1 MEGPMRTRETDQPPR
16 ITPHQGVPTGLDTD
30 LLRSFVLIAEGRSFT
45 HAAAVVGRTQSAV
58 SMQMRRLEELLGKPL
73 FRKAG
78 RRTELTEHGQF
89 LLTRA
94 RGVVGMTDEIVAAF
108 RAPRLTGTVRIGAPD
123 DYATRYLPDIMAR
136 FAATHPDVEVVV
148 VCEPSENLAE
158 QLEAGE
164 VDLSLVSVGCAP
176 PRAEVVWQGPLLWVG
191 SRDHPEV
198 HRRDPLPLALG
209 HGTCTW
215 RRSAER
221 ALDEAGRR
229 YRVAYLSNSQTGQHA
244 AVLAGLAISVNTPC
258 TLPPGLRVLG
268 QAEGL
273 PALPGFSIAL
283 AVSPLA
289 RQPLADTLAS
299 HIAASF
305 RAEAAAEG
313 LLVPAA

>member
-1 MEGPMRTRETDQPPR
+1 MSTRDTDPPR
-16 ITPHQGVPTGLDTD
+16 QVALPQGAPTGLDTD

-89 LLTRA
+89 LLGRA

-136 FAATHPDVEVVV
+136 FAATHPDVEVLV
-148 VCEPSENLAE
+148 VCEPSENLTE

-164 VDLSLVSVGCAP
+164 LDLSLVSIGCAP

-191 SRDHPEV
+191 SREHPDV

-209 HGTCTW
+209 HGVCNW

-221 ALDEAGRR
+221 ALDDAGRR
-229 YRVAYLSNSQTGQHA
+229 YRVAYLSNSQAGQHA
-244 AVLAGLAISVNTPC
+244 AVLAGLAITVNTPC

-273 PALPGFSIAL
+273 PPLPGFAIAL

-313 LLVPAA
+313 MMAPAA

>member
-1 MEGPMRTRETDQPPR
+1 MSDQQPTVPSVV
-16 ITPHQGVPTGLDTD
+16 TASPSVPTGLDTD

-45 HAAAVVGRTQSAV
+45 HAATVVGRTQSAI

-89 LLTRA
+89 LLARA

-136 FAATHPDVEVVV
+136 FASTHPDVEVMVA
-148 VCEPSENLAE
+148 CEPSEDLAAR
-158 QLEAGE
+158 LEAGE
-164 VDLSLVSVGCAP
+164 IDLSLLSVGCAP
-176 PRAEVVWQGPLLWVG
+176 PRSETVWQGPLLWVG
-191 SRDHPEV
+191 SRDHPDV
-198 HRRDPLPLALG
+198 YKRDPLPLALG
-209 HGTCTW
+209 HGACTW

-221 ALDEAGRR
+221 ALDDAGRR

-244 AVLAGLAISVNTPC
+244 AVLAGLAITVNTPC
-258 TLPPGLRVLG
+258 TLPPGLRILG
-268 QAEGL
+268 AAEGL
-273 PALPGFSIAL
+273 PPLPGFSIAL
-283 AVSPLA
+283 AVSPSA
-289 RQPLADTLAS
+289 RQPLADALAR

-305 RAEAAAEG
+305 RAEAAADG
-313 LLVPAA
+313 AVVTAA

>member
-1 MEGPMRTRETDQPPR
+1 MRDADSPVS
-16 ITPHQGVPTGLDTD
+16 IVNAPTGLDTD

-58 SMQMRRLEELLGKPL
+58 SMQMKRLEDLLGKPL

-89 LLTRA
+89 LLARA

-108 RAPRLTGTVRIGAPD
+108 RAPRLTGRVRIGAPD

-136 FAATHPDVEVVV
+136 FAATHPDVEVLV

-158 QLEAGE
+158 HLEAGRL
-164 VDLSLVSVGCAP
+164 DLSLVSVGCAP
-176 PRAEVVWQGPLLWVG
+176 PRSEVVWQGPLLWVG
-191 SRDHPEV
+191 SRDHPDV
-198 HRRDPLPLALG
+198 HKRDPLPLALG
-209 HGTCTW
+209 HGACTW

-221 ALDEAGRR
+221 ALDDAGRR
-229 YRVAYLSNSQTGQHA
+229 YRVAYMSNSQTGQHA

-268 QAEGL
+268 PAEGL
-273 PALPGFSIAL
+273 PPLPGFSIAL
-283 AVSPLA
+283 AVSPAA
-289 RQPLADTLAS
+289 RQPLADALAR

-313 LLVPAA
+313 LVAPAA

>member
-1 MEGPMRTRETDQPPR
+1 MNDAERSRSPANA
-16 ITPHQGVPTGLDTD
+16 PTGLDTD

-45 HAAAVVGRTQSAV
+45 HAATVVGRTQSAV
-58 SMQMRRLEELLGKPL
+58 SMQMKRLEELLGKPL

-89 LLTRA
+89 LLARA

-108 RAPRLTGTVRIGAPD
+108 RAPRLAGRIRIGAPD

-136 FAATHPDVEVVV
+136 FAATHPDVEVLV

-158 QLEAGE
+158 HLEAGRL
-164 VDLSLVSVGCAP
+164 DLSLVSVGCAP
-176 PRAEVVWQGPLLWVG
+176 PRSEVVWQGPLLWVG
-191 SRDHPEV
+191 SRDHPDV
-198 HRRDPLPLALG
+198 HKRDPLPLALG
-209 HGTCTW
+209 HGACTW

-221 ALDEAGRR
+221 ALDDAGRR
-229 YRVAYLSNSQTGQHA
+229 YRVAYMSNSQTGQHA

-258 TLPPGLRVLG
+258 TLPPGLRILG
-268 QAEGL
+268 PAEGL
-273 PALPGFSIAL
+273 PPLPGFSIAL
-283 AVSPLA
+283 AVSPAA
-289 RQPLADTLAS
+289 RQPLADALAR

-313 LLVPAA
+313 LVAPAA